1 MLHMYPKGELVR
13 PALVKGVGAD
23 YHRSLPDVGHRGG
36 EEGRESDPMLKLCPE
51 HHLTEAMPLK
61 GGVRVGGENWCE
73 EGVLFL
79 TL

>member
-1 MLHMYPKGELVR
+1 MYPKGELVR

-51 HHLTEAMPLK
+51 HHLTEACP
-61 GGVRVGGENWCE
+61 
-73 EGVLFL
+73 
-79 TL
+79 